1 MAQKQT
7 LCIKNLDEIFSLICG
22 FSQEAKPEDYCK
34 SDAPE
39 KAMQRDFA
47 EYMSQ
52 RYTVLRE
59 ITVPGAALNESELY
73 EAKKGDWLIDES
85 LTVLTSLKTTSYIAG
100 ELKFH
105 GKTMTDRPFTEEV
118 AERDLGRMLNVAKRY
133 YDVTMTFVFFLTSD
147 EQEMNAVYE
156 KCEPLK
162 DIEIKEVRKIE
173 KNEKGY
179 CGVAIQIIPRNSKAD
194 YSYNVKWNERHANV
208 IKDKTDKDNYFP
220 CVRRW

>member
-1 MAQKQT
+1 
-7 LCIKNLDEIFSLICG
+7 
-22 FSQEAKPEDYCK
+22 
-34 SDAPE
+34 
-39 KAMQRDFA
+39 
-47 EYMSQ
+47 
-52 RYTVLRE
+52 
-59 ITVPGAALNESELY
+59 
-73 EAKKGDWLIDES
+73 
-85 LTVLTSLKTTSYIAG
+85 
-100 ELKFH
+100 
-105 GKTMTDRPFTEEV
+105 MTDRPFTEEV